1 PPGLLPGA
9 GMTLKL
15 QLADNDAPIS
25 VPGY

>member
-1 PPGLLPGA
+1 PGLLPDA

>member
-1 PPGLLPGA
+1 